1 MAGEL
6 TGKTAIITG
15 ASTGIGRGT
24 VLALAAAGANVA
36 LFARS
41 EQQLEQVAS
50 EARRHSVNV
59 LVHAGDVCDRDAV
72 AKVVRSTR
80 DQLGVPGILINNAGT
95 NTPRRGVSDISA
107 EDWDRVVA
115 VNLTG
120 AYNFV
125 REVLPHM
132 KESGGGLIV
141 NVVSLAGK
149 AASKLAGAA
158 YSASKF
164 GMAGLTE
171 SINDEEHQYGIR
183 ATSIFPGDVE
193 TPILDRRPAPPST
206 QQRAYFLQPEDLAA
220 AVLFVSILPAR
231 ACVPEIIIKPTR
243 TAEEVQSL

>member
-6 TGKTAIITG
+6 TGKTAIVTG

-24 VLALAAAGANVA
+24 VLALAASGANVA

-50 EARRHSVNV
+50 EARRHSVKV
-59 LVHAGDVCDRDAV
+59 LVHAGDVCDRKAV
-72 AKVVRSTR
+72 ATVVRNTR
-80 DQLGVPGILINNAGT
+80 DQLGVPGILVNNAGT
-95 NTPRRGVSDISA
+95 NTPRRGVSETSA
-107 EDWDRVVA
+107 EDWDRIVA

-120 AYNFV
+120 SYNFV

-132 KESGGGLIV
+132 KGDGGGLIV

-149 AASKLAGAA
+149 VASKLAGAA

-171 SINDEEHQYGIR
+171 SINDEERRHGIR

-193 TPILDRRPAPPST
+193 TPILERRPVPPSAE
-206 QQRAYFLQPEDLAA
+206 QRAFFLQPEDLAA

-231 ACVPEIIIKPTR
+231 ACVPEIVIRPTR
-243 TAEEVQSL
+243 TVEESQTQ